1 MTIPADVSDMDRA
14 VLAGG
19 LDPDEVEQLQL
30 RRQACHA
37 DKSAADAVREH
48 AVKYRPERWTDF
60 QELLPITAQLG
71 RITRGDARSVAAAGH
86 ESGQWLPLLV
96 ASFIWGQ
103 GLNGYGPA
111 RLGRILKGRRSAK
124 TRPTERIEESLSVAV
139 EVLRREGTRRAY
151 TSLRHECPIP
161 HLGPAFF
168 TKFLYFAGL
177 ETPDVRGPQPLI
189 LDRRLAH
196 QMRSFWR
203 RRHDPAAAWR
213 WSAGGWSAYRYEV
226 YLAFLNTAAEQLS
239 AEGQPWTPDLV
250 ELLLFAPYPASLQVD
265 QDASANHNK

>member
-1 MTIPADVSDMDRA
+1 MTIPADVSDVDRA

-19 LDPDEVEQLQL
+19 LQPDEVEQLQL

-37 DKSAADAVREH
+37 DKSAADVVREH
-48 AVKYRPERWTDF
+48 AIKYRPERWTDL
-60 QELLPITAQLG
+60 QELLPITAELG

-86 ESGQWLPLLV
+86 ESGHWLPLLV

-111 RLGRILKGRRSAK
+111 RLGWILKGKRSAK
-124 TRPTERIEESLSVAV
+124 ARPAERIEESLSTAV
-139 EVLRREGTRRAY
+139 EVLRREGARQAY
-151 TSLRHECPIP
+151 ASLRHESPIP

-177 ETPDVRGPQPLI
+177 ETPGVRGLQPLI
-189 LDRRLAH
+189 LDRRLAE

-203 RRHDPAAAWR
+203 RRQDPAAAWR

-239 AEGQPWTPDLV
+239 ADGPPWTPDLV
-250 ELLLFAPYPASLQVD
+250 ELLLFTPDPVELRQA
-265 QDASANHNK
+265 